1 MPRPSRHLD
10 RALLAAGRELLPAHG
25 CSGLTIR
32 QVAEA
37 AGVNIGMFHYHFRT
51 REAYLRAVLQGAYE
65 EMFSQLTLGIAK
77 EGSAT
82 ANLRAA
88 LRVLGRFLLDN
99 RALIARILADAL
111 GGQAIA
117 RDFLK
122 DNFPRH
128 LGVLLMLVAA
138 GQAAGELRPMAATQA
153 VAFCAGALAMPILV
167 GGAIAESGG
176 LEPAFARELR
186 ADILTERSL
195 DERIE
200 LALAALAAGVAKP
213 KRRGGTP

>member
-10 RALLAAGRELLPAHG
+10 RALLAAGRELLPLHG

-51 REAYLRAVLQGAYE
+51 REAFLRAVMQGAYE
-65 EMFSQLTLGIAK
+65 EMFSQFTLGLAK
-77 EGSAT
+77 EASAT

-88 LRVLGRFLLDN
+88 FRVLGRFLQGN
-99 RALIARILADAL
+99 RAFITRILADAL
-111 GGQAIA
+111 HGEAVA

-128 LGVLLMLVAA
+128 LSVLMMLVAS
-138 GQAAGELRPMAATQA
+138 GQASGELRPVAPSQA
-153 VAFCAGALAMPILV
+153 IAFCASAVAMPILA
-167 GGAIAESGG
+167 GGAMADASVPGA
-176 LEPAFARELR
+176 AFARDLR
-186 ADILTERSL
+186 SEVLTPEAL
-195 DERIE
+195 DERID
-200 LALAALAAGVAKP
+200 LALAALAAPAP
-213 KRRGGTP
+213 KTKRKGRAP